1 MPAARGA
8 ICPNMKRTTLDKAIQ
23 ALQEGFNE
31 IVVPPRIAERALA
44 AVERMLQ

>member
-8 ICPNMKRTTLDKAIQ
+8 VCPNMKRTTLDKAIA
-23 ALQEGFNE
+23 ALDEGLNE

-44 AVERMLQ
+44 AVERMMG